1 MFNFFAYLGRMK
13 YIERWNL
20 MRSTVRE
27 NIMEHSAEVG
37 MIAHALATVS
47 NTYFG
52 GDYNADRIG
61 MLGLFHETSEVITGD
76 LPTPIKYYNPEI
88 RDAYKQIEN
97 IANEKLLAMLPEEIK
112 DSYSS
117 LINPTKKELALL
129 KAADKLA
136 AHIKCVEEVK
146 CGNNE
151 FKKALKST
159 KEILDANPLPEV
171 AYFMKN
177 FLPAYS
183 KTLDE
188 LD

>member
-1 MFNFFAYLGRMK
+1 MYNFFAYLGRMK
-13 YIERWNL
+13 YIKRWNL
-20 MRSTVRE
+20 MRSTVNE

-37 MIAHALATVS
+37 MIAHALAVIS
-47 NTYFG
+47 NKYFG
-52 GDYNADRIG
+52 GSYNAERIG
-61 MLGLFHETSEVITGD
+61 MLGLYHETSEVITGD

-88 RDAYKQIEN
+88 RDAYKQIEE
-97 IANEKLLAMLPEEIK
+97 IANNKLLNMLPG
-112 DSYSS
+112 DLRDCYSS
-117 LINPTKKELALL
+117 LMHPTEGELAFV

-146 CGNNE
+146 CGNSE

-159 KEILDANPLPEV
+159 KEILDSNPLPEV
-171 AYFMKN
+171 KYFIKN

>member
-1 MFNFFAYLGRMK
+1 MYNFFAYLGRMK
-13 YIERWNL
+13 YIKRWNL
-20 MRSTVRE
+20 MRSTVSE

-37 MIAHALATVS
+37 MIAHALAVIS
-47 NTYFG
+47 NKFFN
-52 GDYNADRIG
+52 GDFNVERIG
-61 MLGLFHETSEVITGD
+61 MLGLYHETSEVITGD

-88 RDAYKQIEN
+88 HKAYKQIED
-97 IANEKLLAMLPEEIK
+97 IANDKLLNMLPSELKEY
-112 DSYSS
+112 YSS
-117 LINPTKKELALL
+117 MMNPSEKELAIV

-146 CGNNE
+146 CGNSE

-159 KEILDANPLPEV
+159 KEILESNPLPEV
-171 AYFMKN
+171 KYFIKN
-177 FLPAYS
+177 FLPSYS